1 MHIHRLYVHFLM
13 KKIKEHLMESIVT
26 LNLLINSGE
35 LMLVL
40 AVALDFILGDPH
52 SWPHPIVFIGR
63 MIGGYEKL
71 IRKQTWLSLRA
82 GGFLLAGLSVV
93 TVVTVISLVL
103 FAAGLAGKW
112 AEFGVSAYL
121 IYTSLAAR
129 CLRDEAMKV
138 YNSLGGSD
146 IAESRRL
153 LSYLVGRDTKSLDGN
168 GVTRAVVET
177 VAENTIDGVLAPML
191 YLLVGFLIGFPVQAV
206 FIYKTVNTLDS
217 MVGYIQEPYRE
228 IGFASAKLDDALNF
242 MPARIGGAIMLLSGL
257 LLGYDFKR
265 GARILIRD
273 RKNHK
278 SPNCAY
284 PEAAVAG
291 LLGIRL
297 GGTNTYFG
305 QTLVKPT
312 IGDAEREIEPE
323 DIKRTCAIMYASQ
336 AIVSALCI
344 AVLIFVK

>member
-1 MHIHRLYVHFLM
+1 
-13 KKIKEHLMESIVT
+13 MESIS
-26 LNLLINSGE
+26 NDIINSGAI
-35 LMLVL
+35 MLVL

-63 MIGGYEKL
+63 MIGRYEKL
-71 IRKQTWLSLRA
+71 IRKQSRLSLKA

-93 TVVTVISLVL
+93 TVAAVISLIL
-103 FAAGLAGKW
+103 FFAGFAGLW
-112 AEFGVSAYL
+112 AEFAISAYL

-129 CLRDEAMKV
+129 CLRDEAVKV
-138 YNSLGGSD
+138 YNSLGNSD
-146 IAESRRL
+146 MEESRKL
-153 LSYLVGRDTKSLDGN
+153 LSYLVGRDTQSLDEK
-168 GVTRAVVET
+168 GVTRAVAET
-177 VAENTIDGVLAPML
+177 VAENTIDGVLAPMF
-191 YLLVGFLIGFPVQAV
+191 YLLLGFILGFPVQAV

-228 IGFASAKLDDALNF
+228 IGFASAKLDDLLNF
-242 MPARIGGAIMLLSGL
+242 VPARIGGAIMLLAGL
-257 LLGYDFKR
+257 FLGYDFKS

-312 IGDAEREIEPE
+312 IGDAKREIEAE

-336 AIVSALCI
+336 TIACVLCI
-344 AVLIFVK
+344 AALIFVK

>member
-1 MHIHRLYVHFLM
+1 
-13 KKIKEHLMESIVT
+13 MESVNT
-26 LNLLINSGE
+26 LNLLINSGAI
-35 LMLVL
+35 MLAL

-63 MIGGYEKL
+63 MVGRYEKL
-71 IRKQTWLSLRA
+71 IRKQSWLSLKA
-82 GGFLLAGLSVV
+82 GGFLLAGFSVF
-93 TVVTVISLVL
+93 TVAVVISLAL
-103 FAAGLAGKW
+103 FAVGLAGPW
-112 AEFGVSAYL
+112 AEFGISAYL

-129 CLRDEAMKV
+129 CLRDEAVKV
-138 YNSLGGSD
+138 YKSLKSGD
-146 IAESRRL
+146 VDESRRL
-153 LSYLVGRDTKSLDGN
+153 LSYLVGRDTKSLDEK

-177 VAENTIDGVLAPML
+177 VAENTIDGVLAPMF
-191 YLLVGFLIGFPVQAV
+191 YLLLGFLLGFPVQSV

-217 MVGYIQEPYRE
+217 MVGYVQEPYRE
-228 IGFASAKLDDALNF
+228 IGFASAKLDDLLNF
-242 MPARIGGAIMLLSGL
+242 VPARIGGAIMLLAGL
-257 LLGYDFKR
+257 LLGYDFKN

-305 QTLVKPT
+305 QALVKPT
-312 IGDAEREIEPE
+312 IGDAKREIEAE
-323 DIKRTCAIMYASQ
+323 DIKRACSIMYVSQ
-336 AIVSALCI
+336 AISSVICI

>member
-1 MHIHRLYVHFLM
+1 
-13 KKIKEHLMESIVT
+13 MESIS
-26 LNLLINSGE
+26 NDIINSGAI
-35 LMLVL
+35 MLAL
-40 AVALDFILGDPH
+40 AVALDFFLGDPH

-63 MIGGYEKL
+63 MIGRYEKL
-71 IRKQTWLSLRA
+71 IRKQSWLSLKT
-82 GGFLLAGLSVV
+82 GGFLLAGLSVM
-93 TVVTVISLVL
+93 TVAAAISLIL
-103 FAAGLAGKW
+103 FFAGLVGPW
-112 AEFGVSAYL
+112 AEFGISAYL

-129 CLRDEAMKV
+129 CLRDEAVKV
-138 YNSLGGSD
+138 YNSLRNSG
-146 IAESRRL
+146 IEESRRL
-153 LSYLVGRDTKSLDGN
+153 LSYLVGRDTKSLDEK

-177 VAENTIDGVLAPML
+177 VAENTIDGVLAPVF
-191 YLLVGFLIGFPVQAV
+191 YLLLGLILGFPVQAV

-217 MVGYIQEPYRE
+217 MVGYIQEPYKE
-228 IGFASAKLDDALNF
+228 IGFASAKLDDLLNF
-242 MPARIGGAIMLLSGL
+242 VPARIGGAIMLLAGL
-257 LLGYDFKR
+257 LLGYDFKS

-312 IGDAEREIEPE
+312 IGDAKREIEAE
-323 DIKRTCAIMYASQ
+323 DIKRTCSIMYASQ
-336 AIVSALCI
+336 AIASIVCI